1 LEPVEWLGAD
11 LADTYPLHLI
21 SNQPATRLHSQ
32 LDNGVIAREAKVAG
46 REAVTLHPDDA
57 AARNIEDGDV
67 VRLFNDRGECLAGA
81 VLSDGVSPGVVQ
93 LPTGAWYD
101 PARPGHIGSLDKHG
115 NPNMLTRDAGT
126 SSLAQGPTAHS
137 CLIEVEVYAGT
148 PPTVTAFKPP
158 RMERR

>member
-1 LEPVEWLGAD
+1 
-11 LADTYPLHLI
+11 
-21 SNQPATRLHSQ
+21 
-32 LDNGVIAREAKVAG
+32 
-46 REAVTLHPDDA
+46 VTLHPDDA